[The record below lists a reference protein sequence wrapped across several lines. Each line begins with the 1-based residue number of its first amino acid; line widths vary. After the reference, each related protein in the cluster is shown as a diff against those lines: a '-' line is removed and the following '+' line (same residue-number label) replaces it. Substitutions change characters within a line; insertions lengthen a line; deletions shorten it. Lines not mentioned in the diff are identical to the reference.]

1 MLSNTQNQET
11 AAHDT
16 ATRRRR
22 AARLITEVF
31 HPGPLAA
38 VLLIAV
44 AVRNSSDMG
53 DLVKWA
59 VVGILFAAVLP
70 MLYVLRGVRRG
81 RFSDHH
87 VPNREQRI
95 VPLLIAAF
103 SVLFGL
109 ALMIIMGAPRDLI
122 RLVVAMA
129 IGLIAVTPITRLW
142 KISIH
147 TAVASGTVAT
157 LAFLFSP
164 ALLVLSP
171 IVGLVAWA
179 RVELRDHTR
188 AQVIGGATFGAA
200 VAATTFSL
208 IR

>member
-1 MLSNTQNQET
+1 MLNDTRKQET
-11 AAHDT
+11 T
-16 ATRRRR
+16 ARSSAPRRNRI
-22 AARLITEVF
+22 ARLITEVF

-44 AVRNSSDMG
+44 AVRNSSDIG
-53 DLVKWA
+53 DMVKWA
-59 VVGILFAAVLP
+59 VVGILFAAILP

-95 VPLLIAAF
+95 IPLLMAAF
-103 SVLFGL
+103 SVLVGL
-109 ALMIIMGAPRDLI
+109 VLMIVMGAPRDLI

-164 ALLVLSP
+164 ALLILSP

-179 RVELRDHTR
+179 RVELRDHSP
-188 AQVIGGATFGAA
+188 AQVIGGAAFGAA